1 MSHKPVVLTLDCAR
15 TTGWCVG
22 ALGERPNYGSVAFKG
37 ASHGAVYAAYVSWLE
52 DSIRLF
58 RPTSI
63 VVEAPLHRG
72 GHLGQD
78 AALLA
83 LGFLAHLELVC
94 HDHSV
99 PLLTEHVARSR
110 KAVIGRGN
118 FPAGEAKSNVMA
130 WCQQQ
135 GFAPRDDNAADAIVL
150 WKHVEQLRTR
160 KAP

>member
-1 MSHKPVVLTLDCAR
+1 MTNKPVVLSLDCAR

-22 ALGERPNYGSVAFKG
+22 PIGERPNYGSVTLKG
-37 ASHGAVYAAYVSWLE
+37 ASHGAVYAAYVDWLE

-58 RPTSI
+58 KPAHI

-83 LGFLAHLELVC
+83 LGFLAHLELLC
-94 HDHSV
+94 HDHAI

-110 KAVIGRGN
+110 KAVLGRGS
-118 FPAGEAKSNVMA
+118 FPAGEAKANVMA
-130 WCQQQ
+130 WCKEQ
-135 GFAPRDDNAADAIVL
+135 GYAPRDDNAADALVL
-150 WKHVEQLRTR
+150 WLYVQQIWTR
-160 KAP
+160 RAT